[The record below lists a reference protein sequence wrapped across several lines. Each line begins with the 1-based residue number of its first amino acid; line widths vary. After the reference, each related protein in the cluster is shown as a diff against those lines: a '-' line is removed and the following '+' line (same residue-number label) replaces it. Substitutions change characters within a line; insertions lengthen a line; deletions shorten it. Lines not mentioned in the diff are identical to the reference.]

1 MKTYKELEL
10 EAYMLGDV
18 QLSKL
23 YADIED
29 VERELQER
37 DEDLA
42 RREYGGT

>member
-10 EAYMLGDV
+10 ETYMLGDT
-18 QLSKL
+18 QLAKL

-37 DEDLA
+37 DEELA
-42 RREYGGT
+42 MREYGGT